1 MKSSKL
7 LVWVAMAAAVVAVP
21 FVMAQSADKGATGQ
35 AAQGTQNAP
44 VDKAQSEAE
53 QKAKRRAAAAAQEK
67 AQAGQQAEPREEEEE
82 EARRRR

>member
-1 MKSSKL
+1 MKTSKL
-7 LVWVAMAAAVVAVP
+7 LALAAVAATVVAVP
-21 FVMAQSADKGATGQ
+21 FVMAQSADKGPAPQTP
-35 AAQGTQNAP
+35 QNAP

-53 QKAKRRAAAAAQEK
+53 QKAKRRAAAAAQDK

>member
-7 LVWVAMAAAVVAVP
+7 LVLAAVAAAVVAVP
-21 FVMAQSADKGATGQ
+21 FAMAQTADKPKADETAPAVAT
-35 AAQGTQNAP
+35 
-44 VDKAQSEAE
+44 DKAHSEAE

-67 AQAGQQAEPREEEEE
+67 AQAGQQSAPREEEEE

>member
-7 LVWVAMAAAVVAVP
+7 LVLAAVAAAVVAVP
-21 FVMAQSADKGATGQ
+21 FVMAQTADKPKAAD
-35 AAQGTQNAP
+35 AAQAAP

-67 AQAGQQAEPREEEEE
+67 AQGDQQSAPREEEEE

>member
-7 LVWVAMAAAVVAVP
+7 LVLAAVAAAVVAVP
-21 FVMAQSADKGATGQ
+21 FVMAQTADKARTGETAQ
-35 AAQGTQNAP
+35 AAP

-67 AQAGQQAEPREEEEE
+67 AQGDQQAAPREEEEE